1 MTLASVSE
9 QLRRVGAVVRRII
22 GAPDYERYVLHV
34 RECHA
39 GQVPMS
45 REEFEKSRLEDKYNR
60 PGQRCC

>member
-1 MTLASVSE
+1 MTLASVRE
-9 QLRRVGAVVRRII
+9 QLQRVAAVVRRII
-22 GAPDYERYVLHV
+22 GAPDYDQYVLHV

-45 REEFEKSRLEDKYNR
+45 RREFEKSRLEDKYNR